1 MKKERLLAASL
12 YINSSLT
19 HEEVA
24 GIVNVSISSI
34 ARWAQTDKWKLQRT
48 ARQVTAEQIIAN
60 YYTLI
65 ADIQSQA
72 LEENRQLTPIEVN
85 NLHKMAA
92 SIEKLN
98 SKLSLG
104 NYYKILNE
112 FASELMQY
120 DIEAAKILGKYMME
134 FLNRK
139 GKQLEP

>member
-12 YINSSLT
+12 YINSTLT
-19 HEEVA
+19 QEEVA
-24 GIVNVSISSI
+24 GIINVPVKTI
-34 ARWAQTDKWKLQRT
+34 ARWALADKWKLQRI
-48 ARQVTAEQIIAN
+48 ARQVTADKIIAN
-60 YYTLI
+60 YYTII
-65 ADIQSQA
+65 ADIQAQA
-72 LEENRQLTPIEVN
+72 LDENRQLTPMEVN

-92 SIEKLN
+92 SIDKLN
-98 SKLSLG
+98 SKLSIG

-120 DIEAAKILGKYMME
+120 DIEAAKILGKHMME